1 MEKVNLT
8 ELFTRL
14 AAKQEEQVTLTK
26 QGTELLTELLHN
38 LYMSHAIESKPVLN
52 GRETAYMLDV
62 SEDHLYR
69 LTSQK
74 KLKFYKP
81 EGKKNYFLKEDVIAF
96 MLRGEQRTVE
106 EIGRVAANYKGKG
119 GRTW

>member
-1 MEKVNLT
+1 MKDT
-8 ELFTRL
+8 TL
-14 AAKQEEQVTLTK
+14 ANMFAGIEAKLVEQVAFSK
-26 QGTELLTELLHN
+26 QAMELQNELLHH
-38 LYMSHAIESKPVLN
+38 LYLSQSIEGKPVLN
-52 GRETAYMLDV
+52 GRETAYMLDI

-96 MLRGEQRTVE
+96 MLRGEQRTAE

-119 GRTW
+119 GRAW